1 MVALLALAVAGL
13 VVAGAVALGARA
25 SSSRPPLAAL
35 GAAGA
40 LVVLAGVAVLVF
52 GLVGLR
58 SGSTRS
64 PEPARPTEAPTPTA
78 PTGPGPGRVVAGQ
91 PREIGPVVRLWAAD
105 RDADVFPFPPPVADR
120 LGSPGVLQVRAYG
133 FEPFATARARQ
144 CVASSPPLCWNEI
157 DVQFGE
163 TGEASFQYLV
173 VDAEAG
179 GATAGGCRS
188 REATCTIVV
197 DSGENGDR
205 AEIVTVFNDRG
216 SPPPRIRVAPQAR
229 LADGQKVTVQLSGLS
244 PGTRVHA
251 SLCAAPDVHGPR
263 RCAPPHAALVAP
275 DGTATAAFAVGSGRI
290 GSERASCGGGDRCA
304 VTVTTEG
311 GTLLR
316 VAEPVAFAQR
326 PGARYARERLAGALA
341 LLALALGSASWL
353 VRRTDWSPVGE
364 AAAPEIDEAE
374 YADLDALVAALPPEE
389 EPVEAGG
396 GR

>member
-13 VVAGAVALGARA
+13 VVAGAVAVGARA
-25 SSSRPPLAAL
+25 SSATPLLAVL
-35 GAAGA
+35 GATGA
-40 LVVLAGVAVLVF
+40 LVVLAVVVL
-52 GLVGLR
+52 GLVGSD

-64 PEPARPTEAPTPTA
+64 PEPARPTEAPTSTWPA
-78 PTGPGPGRVVAGQ
+78 GAGSERVVAGQ
-91 PREIGPVVRLWAAD
+91 PRGIGPVVRLRAAD
-105 RDADVFPFPPPVADR
+105 RDADVFPFPPPVVDR
-120 LGSPGVLQVRAYG
+120 LGSPGVLQVRADG
-133 FEPFATARARQ
+133 FEPFARARVRQ
-144 CVASSPPLCWNEI
+144 CVASSPPLCGNEI

-173 VDAEAG
+173 VDDPAAG

-197 DSGENGDR
+197 DSGESGDR
-205 AEIVTVFNDRG
+205 AELVTVFHDG
-216 SPPPRIRVAPQAR
+216 AGPPPRLRVSPQAR
-229 LADGQKVTVQLSGLS
+229 LADGQKLTVRLSGLS

-263 RCAPPHAALVAP
+263 RCAPPQPALVAP
-275 DGTATAAFAVGSGRI
+275 DGTATAAFVVRSGRV

-316 VAEPVAFAQR
+316 LAEPVAFAQG
-326 PGARYARERLAGALA
+326 PGARYATQRLAGALA

-353 VRRTDWSPVGE
+353 IRRTDWSPVGE

-374 YADLDALVAALPPEE
+374 YADLDAIVAALPPED

-396 GR
+396 ER